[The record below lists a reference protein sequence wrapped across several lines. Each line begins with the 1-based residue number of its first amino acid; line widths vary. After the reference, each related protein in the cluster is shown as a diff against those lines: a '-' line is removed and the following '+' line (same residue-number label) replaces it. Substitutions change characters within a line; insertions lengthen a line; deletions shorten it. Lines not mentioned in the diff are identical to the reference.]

1 MLAQTDRLLVW
12 RSLTC
17 DAPGLDVRSNA
28 EDGSARTAATS
39 LKFTPMGSLPDEDRE
54 YPNPSQ

>member
-1 MLAQTDRLLVW
+1 MSAQTDRLLVW

-17 DAPGLDVRSNA
+17 DAPGLDVRPNA
-28 EDGSARTAATS
+28 EDGSAPTAATS

-54 YPNPSQ
+54 Q